1 MIFGITKASIPV
13 QTKAK
18 KEFFNSNNFSESNK
32 KLFSKISNAEFEEE
46 LPTIHRIEELCQ
58 KLSSILDLDEIDA
71 HIYLNLLRMGP
82 VTASALAR
90 ELHIDR
96 TKAYRTIDKLL
107 NLKIVST
114 TLSKPKLCV
123 ANKPE
128 EVLQAILQKKEG
140 QISKIKNSQNEI
152 IENIRK
158 TIPTNYESNLP
169 RFHIAQGTAQI
180 YSEIEKIVENATDT
194 VYIIT
199 TMKDIAKMYH
209 TTIPEKI
216 QVAEKNGSQ
225 VRLLTEI
232 SDYDMLNVIQ
242 RFGATETKIGKLRSR
257 GRIVVEKNKKMI
269 LSDAVSDAF
278 TRNVESDF
286 AICTD
291 SAEMISNIYTLCSLL
306 WNSSKPLKI
315 PNIQAN

>member
-1 MIFGITKASIPV
+1 METKVTNNYFSSTNIGEV
-13 QTKAK
+13 TSTSK
-18 KEFFNSNNFSESNK
+18 KNN
-32 KLFSKISNAEFEEE
+32 LDLEEE
-46 LPTIHRIEELCQ
+46 IPSIHRIEELCQ

-114 TLSKPKLCV
+114 TLSKPKLCI

-128 EVLQAILQKKEG
+128 DVLQAILRKKEG
-140 QISKIKNSQNEI
+140 QIIKIKNSQNEI
-152 IENIRK
+152 VQNIRK

-169 RFHIAQGTAQI
+169 RFHIAQGTSQI
-180 YSEIEKIVENATDT
+180 YSEIEKIIENAQNT
-194 VYIIT
+194 VYIVT

-209 TTIPEKI
+209 TTIPERI
-216 QVAEKNGSQ
+216 NALEKKGTQ

-232 SDYDMLNVIQ
+232 TDYDMISVI
-242 RFGATETKIGKLRSR
+242 
-257 GRIVVEKNKKMI
+257 
-269 LSDAVSDAF
+269 
-278 TRNVESDF
+278 
-286 AICTD
+286 
-291 SAEMISNIYTLCSLL
+291 
-306 WNSSKPLKI
+306 
-315 PNIQAN
+315 

>member
-1 MIFGITKASIPV
+1 METKVTQNYFS
-13 QTKAK
+13 
-18 KEFFNSNNFSESNK
+18 SNNIGEDFDSKTRINK
-32 KLFSKISNAEFEEE
+32 LEIEDEI
-46 LPTIHRIEELCQ
+46 PTIHRIEELCQ
-58 KLSSILDLDEIDA
+58 KLSSVLDLDEIDA

-114 TLSKPKLCV
+114 TLSKPKLCI

-128 EVLQAILQKKEG
+128 DVLQAILQKKEG
-140 QISKIKNSQNEI
+140 QITKIKNSQNEI
-152 IENIRK
+152 VQNIRK

-169 RFHIAQGTAQI
+169 RFHIAQGTSQI
-180 YSEIEKIVENATDT
+180 YSEIEKIIENSQNT

-199 TMKDIAKMYH
+199 TVKDIAKMYH
-209 TTIPEKI
+209 TTIPERIKSL
-216 QVAEKNGSQ
+216 EDRGLE
-225 VRLLTEI
+225 VRLLTEVTD
-232 SDYDMLNVIQ
+232 SEMLSVIQ

-257 GRIVVEKNKKMI
+257 GRIIVEKGSKMI

-278 TRNVESDF
+278 TKNVESDF

-291 SAEMISNIYTLCSLL
+291 SSEMVNNIYTLCTLL
-306 WNSSKPLKI
+306 WNNSKPLKI
-315 PNIQAN
+315 PNIQIK

>member
-1 MIFGITKASIPV
+1 METKV
-13 QTKAK
+13 TKNY
-18 KEFFNSNNFSESNK
+18 FNSKNIEVNIDRKRKFK
-32 KLFSKISNAEFEEE
+32 KLDGDNEI
-46 LPTIHRIEELCQ
+46 PTIHKIEELCQ

-71 HIYLNLLRMGP
+71 HIYLNLLRIGP

-114 TLSKPKLCV
+114 TLSKPKLCI

-128 EVLQAILQKKEG
+128 DVLQAILQKKEG
-140 QISKIKNSQNEI
+140 QIIKIKNSQSEI
-152 IENIRK
+152 IQNIRK
-158 TIPTNYESNLP
+158 TIPTNYQSNLP
-169 RFHIAQGTAQI
+169 RFHIAQGTSQI
-180 YSEIEKIVENATDT
+180 YSEIEKIIENSSNT

-209 TTIPEKI
+209 TTIPERIK
-216 QVAEKNGSQ
+216 VLEKNGFE

-232 SDYDMLNVIQ
+232 TDYDKISILQ
-242 RFGATETKIGKLRSR
+242 RFGATETRIGKLRSR
-257 GRIVVEKNKKMI
+257 GRIIVEKGKKMI

-278 TRNVESDF
+278 TRNIESDF

-291 SAEMISNIYTLCSLL
+291 SAEMVNNIYTLCTLL
-306 WNSSKPLKI
+306 WNNSKPLKI
-315 PNIQAN
+315 SNIHVS

>member
-1 MIFGITKASIPV
+1 
-13 QTKAK
+13 
-18 KEFFNSNNFSESNK
+18 
-32 KLFSKISNAEFEEE
+32 
-46 LPTIHRIEELCQ
+46 
-58 KLSSILDLDEIDA
+58 
-71 HIYLNLLRMGP
+71 MGP

-90 ELHIDR
+90 ELHMDR

-128 EVLQAILQKKEG
+128 DVLHTILQKKEG
-140 QISKIKNSQNEI
+140 QITKIKNSQNELI
-152 IENIRK
+152 KNIKK

-180 YSEIEKIVENATDT
+180 YSEIEKIIENATDT
-194 VYIIT
+194 VYIVT

-216 QVAEKNGSQ
+216 KMSENNGSD

-232 SDYDMLNVIQ
+232 LDYDMINVIQ
-242 RFGATETKIGKLRSR
+242 RFGASETKIGKLRSR
-257 GRIVVEKNKKMI
+257 GRIIVEKNKKMI

-291 SAEMISNIYTLCSLL
+291 SAEMINNIYALCSLL

-315 PNIQAN
+315 PNIHAN

>member
-1 MIFGITKASIPV
+1 METEVTQNYLSSKNIGEVNCDPKTRINKERDDEIP
-13 QTKAK
+13 
-18 KEFFNSNNFSESNK
+18 S
-32 KLFSKISNAEFEEE
+32 
-46 LPTIHRIEELCQ
+46 IHRIEELCQ

-114 TLSKPKLCV
+114 TLSKPKLCI

-128 EVLQAILQKKEG
+128 DVLQAILQKKEG
-140 QISKIKNSQNEI
+140 QITKIKNSQDEI
-152 IENIRK
+152 VENIRK
-158 TIPTNYESNLP
+158 SIPTNYESNLP
-169 RFHIAQGTAQI
+169 RFHIAQGTSQI
-180 YSEIEKIVENATDT
+180 YSEIEKIIENSEDI

-209 TTIPEKI
+209 TTIPERIKSL
-216 QVAEKNGSQ
+216 EKRGSQ

-232 SDYDMLNVIQ
+232 SEFDMLSVIQ
-242 RFGATETKIGKLRSR
+242 RFGATETKVGKLRSR
-257 GRIVVEKNKKMI
+257 GRIIVEKGSKMI
-269 LSDAVSDAF
+269 LSDAF
-278 TRNVESDF
+278 TKNVESDF

-291 SAEMISNIYTLCSLL
+291 SAEMVNNIYTLCTLL
-306 WNSSKPLKI
+306 WNDSKPLKI
-315 PNIQAN
+315 PNIHVR